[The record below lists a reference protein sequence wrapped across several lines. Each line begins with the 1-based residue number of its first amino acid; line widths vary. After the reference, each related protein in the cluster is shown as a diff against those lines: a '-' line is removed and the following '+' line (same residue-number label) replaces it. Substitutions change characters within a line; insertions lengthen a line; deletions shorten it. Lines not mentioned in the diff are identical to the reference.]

1 LSPATILP
9 KNIFRIKYPILAM
22 DDWLLLAQ
30 AAAAAAAA
38 AELPEKTLSVDKLL
52 IFAAF

>member
-38 AELPEKTLSVDKLL
+38 ELPEKTLSVDKLL

>member
-30 AAAAAAAA
+30 AAAAAA
-38 AELPEKTLSVDKLL
+38 ELPEKTLSVDKLL

>member
-30 AAAAAAAA
+30 AAAAA
-38 AELPEKTLSVDKLL
+38 ELPEKTLSVDKLL

>member
-30 AAAAAAAA
+30 AAAAAAA
-38 AELPEKTLSVDKLL
+38 ELPEKTLSVDKLL